1 MDYRQF
7 YYMTLRTSI
16 DCNGCYHKIRRALLQ
31 MQELES
37 HLIDRKHGRVS
48 ICGIFSPQDVAIKI
62 RKRTNR
68 RVEILEV
75 REAAPAPPVAGNEE
89 NAGQHMP

>member
-1 MDYRQF
+1 MDYRL
-7 YYMTLRTSI
+7 YYMTLRMNI

-48 ICGIFSPQDVAIKI
+48 VFGAFSPQDVAIKI

-75 REAAPAPPVAGNEE
+75 RAAAATRLRAEAFA
-89 NAGQHMP
+89 

>member
-1 MDYRQF
+1 MATPVTDAAAAV
-7 YYMTLRTSI
+7 
-16 DCNGCYHKIRRALLQ
+16 CALAWFA
-31 MQELES
+31 ELES

-48 ICGIFSPQDVAIKI
+48 VFGAFSPQDVAIKI

-75 REAAPAPPVAGNEE
+75 REAAPPPPPPAGDEGGGGGGGH
-89 NAGQHMP
+89 AA